1 MTKTYSYDPSK
12 IEQKGSDQMRFE
24 LGDIEVQGGEKACAL
39 CDEEYQVVIQSSRS
53 WNRAKLRCLRAIV
66 MRFAYEV
73 DYCADK
79 MSMALS
85 DRYPRW
91 QAMYEKMTRSVAS
104 SCFSDSNN
112 RLDEQHYFHLGMQD
126 NPYK

>member
-1 MTKTYSYDPSK
+1 MTKTYSYNPSK
-12 IEQKGSDQMRFE
+12 IEAEGVDQMRFE
-24 LGDIEVQGGEKACAL
+24 LGDTETKGGEKTCAL
-39 CDEEYQVVIQSSRS
+39 CDEEYLAVIRSSQS

-91 QAMYEKMTRSVAS
+91 QAMYEKMTRVVAS
-104 SCFSDSNN
+104 SCFSNPNSS
-112 RLDEQHYFHLGMQD
+112 LDEQHYFNLGMQD